1 MEVNNTL
8 QFDKIEE
15 TINLLSVRVL
25 ERFPGS
31 SLGNT
36 CKDFHEFTL
45 KSKDIITWIDKPNYL
60 LRIITYVFI
69 FIMLALIVYSFTLI
83 DLHVDNKFSEITTVL
98 ESSLNNFA
106 LIGAAIFFL
115 VSLENRIKRTRAIKF
130 LNEIRGFAHVV
141 DMHQLTKDP
150 QLTMDSSLRTSSS
163 PKRDFT
169 PFQLQRY
176 LDYCGEFL
184 SLIGKLA
191 ALYSQSLPDEVVI
204 QSSSEIENLCSNM
217 AGKIWQ
223 KLSILN
229 EQEDHRSENV

>member
-1 MEVNNTL
+1 MNVNNTL
-8 QFDKIEE
+8 EFEKIEK
-15 TINLLSVRVL
+15 TIKLLSVRIL

-31 SLGNT
+31 SLGST
-36 CKDFHEFTL
+36 CKDFHGFAL
-45 KSKDIITWIDKPNYL
+45 KSKDIIAWIDKPNYL
-60 LRIITYVFI
+60 LRSITYFFI
-69 FIMLALIVYSFTLI
+69 FLMLALVVYSFTLI
-83 DLHVDNKFSEITTVL
+83 DLHVENKFSEITTTL
-98 ESSLNNFA
+98 EASLNNFA

-115 VSLENRIKRTRAIKF
+115 ITLENRMKRTRAIKF

-150 QLTMDSSLRTSSS
+150 QLTMESSQRTTNS

-184 SLIGKLA
+184 SLIGKVA

-204 QSSSEIENLCSNM
+204 HSSSEIENLCSNM
-217 AGKIWQ
+217 GNKIWQ
-223 KLSILN
+223 KLSILD
-229 EQEDHRSENV
+229 EQERG